1 MPILLSSEY
10 YHVEYDAERDL
21 VIIRRTALQMAGPDE
36 AIAGLELLLRAVQ
49 KYAGRPALLDLR
61 RVAGN
66 NASRY
71 EAAIRP
77 YLARLR
83 ANFSVTARVVQ
94 TATGVRV
101 LSPAYAAPEQVRGEE
116 VGVAA
121 DVYGLG
127 VLLYELAVGRL
138 PHRRS
143 GRMEML
149 AQEVTGER
157 ATRPSKIG
165 RAHV

>member
-94 TATGVRV
+94 TATGR
-101 LSPAYAAPEQVRGEE
+101 LQVQRMARERGDDPGCVFLDEE
-116 VGVAA
+116 EA
-121 DVYGLG
+121 LNF
-127 VLLYELAVGRL
+127 L
-138 PHRRS
+138 
-143 GRMEML
+143 M
-149 AQEVTGER
+149 
-157 ATRPSKIG
+157 ATRG
-165 RAHV
+165 RAGR

>member
-1 MPILLSSEY
+1 MPILLSSDY

-21 VIIRRTALQMAGPDE
+21 VIIRRTALQMAGVDE
-36 AIAGLELLLRAVQ
+36 AVAGFELLLRAVQ

-66 NASRY
+66 NGSRY

-94 TATGVRV
+94 TATGR
-101 LSPAYAAPEQVRGEE
+101 LQVQRMARERGDDPGSVFLDEE
-116 VGVAA
+116 EA
-121 DVYGLG
+121 
-127 VLLYELAVGRL
+127 LAFL
-138 PHRRS
+138 
-143 GRMEML
+143 M
-149 AQEVTGER
+149 
-157 ATRPSKIG
+157 ATRG
-165 RAHV
+165 RAGK